1 MVTTDKVQGMQRKV
15 VLVTVGV
22 IALAV
27 VAVKLFAP
35 SYVTSDYPVVS
46 AKHQMLHKDWICA
59 SRACGLLKQPNN
71 QNVTSLRQS
80 RELTRRQN
88 LLTMRAVLS
97 QYTLDTHRR
106 PRSLDDLVIAGYLKH
121 VPLDPMTG
129 RKDTWLLKCSSDPA
143 SPGIVSI
150 SPGNP
155 SAAIKGTA
163 QCD

>member
-27 VAVKLFAP
+27 VAAKLFAP
-35 SYVTSDYPVVS
+35 SY
-46 AKHQMLHKDWICA
+46 
-59 SRACGLLKQPNN
+59 
-71 QNVTSLRQS
+71 VTSLRQS
-80 RELTRRQN
+80 RELTLRQN
-88 LLTMRAVLS
+88 LLTIRAVLS
-97 QYTLDTHRR
+97 QYALDTHRR

-121 VPLDPMTG
+121 VPVDPMTG

-163 QCD
+163 HCD

>member
-1 MVTTDKVQGMQRKV
+1 MVTTDKVQGMLRKV

-22 IALAV
+22 IALAL
-27 VAVKLFAP
+27 VAAKSFAP
-35 SYVTSDYPVVS
+35 SY
-46 AKHQMLHKDWICA
+46 
-59 SRACGLLKQPNN
+59 
-71 QNVTSLRQS
+71 VTSLRQS

-106 PRSLDDLVIAGYLKH
+106 PRSLDHLVIAGYLKH

-129 RKDTWLLKCSSDPA
+129 RKDTWLLKCSGDPA

-163 QCD
+163 HCD

>member
-1 MVTTDKVQGMQRKV
+1 MVTTDKAQGMQRKV

-27 VAVKLFAP
+27 VAAKLFAP
-35 SYVTSDYPVVS
+35 SYVTS
-46 AKHQMLHKDWICA
+46 
-59 SRACGLLKQPNN
+59 
-71 QNVTSLRQS
+71 LRQS
-80 RELTRRQN
+80 LELTRRQN
-88 LLTMRAVLS
+88 LLTIRAVLS

-106 PRSLDDLVIAGYLKH
+106 PRSLDDLVISGYLKH

-155 SAAIKGTA
+155 PDAIKGTA
-163 QCD
+163 HCD